1 VSRDHR
7 KLKAFGMADTLVE
20 GVYRATSLMPV
31 EERFGLQ
38 SQIRRAAVSVPA
50 NIVEGSARRTTR
62 EYAQFLVVA
71 LGSATELRYLLGL
84 AARLGFLEG
93 GDATALSNRSH
104 ELIRALECLIQSLPR
119 DIKRQA

>member
-1 VSRDHR
+1 
-7 KLKAFGMADTLVE
+7 MADALVE
-20 GVYRATSLMPV
+20 GVYRATSLMPI

-84 AARLGFLEG
+84 AARLKFLQGE
-93 GDATALSNRSH
+93 DATALSNRCH
-104 ELIRALECLIQSLPR
+104 ELIRTLECLIQALPR
-119 DIKRQA
+119 GINRQA